1 MRAHDTT
8 HANNVVLTRHVSPPH
23 PPQLSGA
30 DFMQASWDWV
40 QDATKATSMWD
51 SIEEWDVSRIT
62 TMDYAF
68 SKYRDEAGALSSSV
82 SNAKADTFNGD
93 VSKWDTQL
101 VTSLNAMFRGAAA
114 FNVDVGKWS
123 TSKVRKGRGLGAGG
137 GGY

>member
-1 MRAHDTT
+1 
-8 HANNVVLTRHVSPPH
+8 
-23 PPQLSGA
+23 
-30 DFMQASWDWV
+30 MQASWDWV

-51 SIEEWDVSRIT
+51 SIEEWDVSTIT
-62 TMDYAF
+62 TMDHAF

-82 SNAKADTFNGD
+82 LNAKAATFDGD

>member
-1 MRAHDTT
+1 
-8 HANNVVLTRHVSPPH
+8 
-23 PPQLSGA
+23 
-30 DFMQASWDWV
+30 MQASWDWV
-40 QDATKATSMWD
+40 QDATKATRMWG

-68 SKYRDEAGALSSSV
+68 SKYRDEANVEHSYL
-82 SNAKADTFNGD
+82 SNAKAATFNGD

-123 TSKVRKGRGLGAGG
+123 TSKVREGRVGAGG